1 MKKYAV
7 SFSSTAECQL
17 YEWKA
22 SGQVAVLKKIK
33 SLIAELEVHPT
44 TGTGKP
50 EQLRGNLQG
59 FWSRRITKKDRMV
72 YKIINNEI
80 CVNIFS
86 VKGHYSDK

>member
-33 SLIAELEVHPT
+33 SLLAELEVHPT
-44 TGTGKP
+44 TA
-50 EQLRGNLQG
+50 
-59 FWSRRITKKDRMV
+59 
-72 YKIINNEI
+72 
-80 CVNIFS
+80 
-86 VKGHYSDK
+86 